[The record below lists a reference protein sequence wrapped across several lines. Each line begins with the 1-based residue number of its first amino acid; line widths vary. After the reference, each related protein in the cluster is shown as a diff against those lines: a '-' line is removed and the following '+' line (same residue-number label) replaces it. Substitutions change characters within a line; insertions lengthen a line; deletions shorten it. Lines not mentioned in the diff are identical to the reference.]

1 MTGLNQS
8 WVAAGLLALAL
19 LLGLGLVWCNIERL
33 DLAYE
38 MKVASEKL
46 SEREAFVAKL
56 EIERDNLVSP
66 HRLRALARKY
76 GLEPAGQGRLRRLA
90 PAIKESE
97 GVREE

>member
-1 MTGLNQS
+1 MASLNQS

-19 LLGLGLVWCNIERL
+19 VLGLGLVWCNIERL

-38 MKVASEKL
+38 MKVTSEKL
-46 SEREAFVAKL
+46 SASEEVAAKL

-76 GLEPAGQGRLRRLA
+76 GLKPAGQGRMRQLA
-90 PAIKESE
+90 PADKENG
-97 GVREE
+97 GVRED